1 LAGGALLTYAW
12 TGFPE
17 TPVLPVDPTVDLIG
31 NAVFAAGALVL
42 LFFAVRRVQAE
53 EAARATR
60 TAPRGRA

>member
-1 LAGGALLTYAW
+1 
-12 TGFPE
+12 
-17 TPVLPVDPTVDLIG
+17 VLPVDPTVDLIG